1 MIERYMI
8 GNPDTGYWG
17 IDIDPET
24 KTATY
29 TLNGHAVSD
38 PAFVP
43 LQYRDKLCRIA
54 ATGSNVEW
62 VVK

>member
-1 MIERYMI
+1 MIERFMI
-8 GNPDTGYWG
+8 GNFDDGWWG

-29 TLNGHAVSD
+29 TRNGHAVSD

-43 LQYRDKLCRIA
+43 LQYREKLCEMVCR
-54 ATGSNVEW
+54 GSLAFLP
-62 VVK
+62 